1 MNIIKR
7 LLNVMLVLLAAMPM
21 NSLAQAPTAA
31 ETAAETGSATPD
43 KPVFALGNPFVDNA
57 IFQQQMEVP
66 IWGTAKPGT
75 KVRVTLGEHTGT
87 GVAKAD
93 GTWRVM
99 LPAMKADALTS
110 VNTAPKGRS
119 MTVVATQGKATQ
131 TLEIKNTLIGEVW
144 LCSGQSN
151 MAGPLK
157 MGPWPPGTIKN
168 ANYPALRQWR
178 DDKWILCT
186 PETSRV
192 FSRVAFCFARKIQ
205 SEKKVPF
212 ALLMAATG
220 GSPIEAWMREVPEA
234 LQSDKHKQGLKRSK
248 RKTNYETKIMPVI
261 GYAIRGALWYQGE
274 ANAKEGREYFQ
285 KMKSMISDW
294 RASWGQGDFPFYFV
308 QIASIGESA
317 EDKPQMGDGRAK
329 IRNAQLEALTL
340 NNTGMAVTIDIG
352 AVREHPVN
360 KYDVGLRLARWAR
373 HHQYGEKALVPS
385 GPIYKGHKVE
395 GATIRVSFN
404 YTGAGLMLANKKGY
418 EPAKPTPGVK
428 MPWLS
433 IQDKDGTWH
442 WAQGKFDGSDLIV
455 WSDQVKAPVAVRYA
469 YTQYPLGCNLYNKDG
484 LPASP
489 FSTSG
494 Y

>member
-1 MNIIKR
+1 M
-7 LLNVMLVLLAAMPM
+7 LLAAMPM
-21 NSLAQAPTAA
+21 TSLAQAPAAA
-31 ETAAETGSATPD
+31 ETATATSD
-43 KPVFALGNPFVDNA
+43 KPTFTLGKPFVDNA

-66 IWGTAKPGT
+66 VWGTAKPGT
-75 KVRVTLGEHTGT
+75 KVRVTLGEHTSISATKPNGP
-87 GVAKAD
+87 
-93 GTWRVM
+93 WRVK
-99 LPAMKADALTS
+99 LPAMMADKLTS

-119 MTVVATQGKATQ
+119 MTVVATLAEETQ

-157 MGPWPPGTIKN
+157 MGPWPPKTIQN

-178 DDKWILCT
+178 DDKWIICT

-234 LQSDKHKQGLKRSK
+234 LQTEKYKQGKKRST

-261 GYAIRGALWYQGE
+261 GYRIRGALWYQGE
-274 ANAKEGREYFQ
+274 ANHTEGREYFQ
-285 KMKSMISDW
+285 KMKSMITDW
-294 RASWGQGDFPFYFV
+294 RTSWGQGDFPFYFV
-308 QIASIGESA
+308 QIASIGQSA
-317 EDKPQMGDGRAK
+317 DDKPEMGDGRAK
-329 IRNAQLEALTL
+329 IRNAQLEALKI

-352 AVREHPVN
+352 AVKEHPVN

-373 HHQYGEKALVPS
+373 HYQYGEKELVPS
-385 GPIYKGHKVE
+385 GPIYKSHKIE
-395 GATIRVSFN
+395 GAKIRVSFN

-418 EPAKPTPGVK
+418 EPAKPTPGAK
-428 MPWLS
+428 IPWLS
-433 IQDKDGTWH
+433 IQDKDGAWH
-442 WAQGKFDGSDLIV
+442 WAQGKFDGADLIV
-455 WSDQVKAPVAVRYA
+455 WSDQVKSPVAVRYA

-489 FSTSG
+489 FSTSRRIVN
-494 Y
+494 